1 MIKIAMSNNFL
12 IIKGEAIE
20 IDKII
25 KTPKYKMRIRKYVES
40 VQNNKI
46 EFKASV
52 YYGDLKSIVSS
63 ISQICKQK
71 NIEIEISTNIN
82 EYIDDIQTYIDLKY
96 SIGNDIKK
104 RDKRYQE
111 EYKVFNEIVNDA
123 MQRQLRD
130 KQMLDAFY
138 MTMMQKAGNFSVPGS
153 GKTSTVYGMYAY
165 LKKVHNVNRIIMV
178 GPLNSF
184 GSWLDE
190 FESCFGSKEE
200 LNHLNIKEM
209 SGSNEKRKQ
218 IKYDSGGKNL
228 ILLNY
233 EALESIQEEIKNI
246 IDENTMVV
254 FDEVHRIKNPEGKRA
269 YFALNIIENAKYV
282 VALTGTPIPNGYQD
296 IYNLLNLLYPHD
308 YKHFFKFDLSTLKR
322 PSEDEVEIINDKI
335 RPFFTRTTKHQLN
348 VPQVNA
354 DKFIKVNA
362 NEEEKELFKLLFST
376 YKKNQFA
383 LFAKISQMESVPK
396 MLLQT
401 TDLKDFSNMFD
412 FYENDIDLIEYQDNS
427 QDIERLVNQIDI
439 SSKLKTLLKLV
450 DSINN
455 EAKTMI
461 VWCIFIKSMTTI
473 KRYLDKMGI
482 KAAIISGDVD
492 QQNRNEIIKGFKNK
506 EIDVLITNPH
516 TLAESVSL
524 HKTCHDAIYFEYSFN
539 LVHLLQS
546 KDRIHRLG
554 LKDEDYTQYY
564 YLQQYYELDQGE
576 YSLGEKVYERL
587 TEKEQVML
595 EAIDNDK
602 LEILPTDD
610 EDLDFFFKNVFH

>member
-1 MIKIAMSNNFL
+1 MIKIAMSNDCL

-46 EFKASV
+46 EFKTSV

-82 EYIDDIQTYIDLKY
+82 KYIDDIQTYIDLKY

-111 EYKVFNEIVNDA
+111 EYKIFNEIVNDA
-123 MQRQLRD
+123 MERQLRD

-296 IYNLLNLLYPHD
+296 IYNLLNLLYPYD

-322 PSEDEVEIINDKI
+322 PSEGEVEIINDKI
-335 RPFFTRTTKHQLN
+335 RPFFTRTTKYQLN
-348 VPQVNA
+348 VPEVNA

-376 YKKNQFA
+376 YKKIN
-383 LFAKISQMESVPK
+383 
-396 MLLQT
+396 LL
-401 TDLKDFSNMFD
+401 
-412 FYENDIDLIEYQDNS
+412 Y
-427 QDIERLVNQIDI
+427 
-439 SSKLKTLLKLV
+439 LLK
-450 DSINN
+450 
-455 EAKTMI
+455 
-461 VWCIFIKSMTTI
+461 
-473 KRYLDKMGI
+473 Y
-482 KAAIISGDVD
+482 
-492 QQNRNEIIKGFKNK
+492 
-506 EIDVLITNPH
+506 
-516 TLAESVSL
+516 
-524 HKTCHDAIYFEYSFN
+524 HKW
-539 LVHLLQS
+539 
-546 KDRIHRLG
+546 
-554 LKDEDYTQYY
+554 
-564 YLQQYYELDQGE
+564 
-576 YSLGEKVYERL
+576 KVYQRCYYKLL
-587 TEKEQVML
+587 TSK
-595 EAIDNDK
+595 
-602 LEILPTDD
+602 ILVICLIFTKMT
-610 EDLDFFFKNVFH
+610 LT

>member
-1 MIKIAMSNNFL
+1 MIKIEMSNGHL
-12 IIKGEAIE
+12 VLKGESIE

-40 VQNNKI
+40 VQNNKL

-52 YYGDLKSIVSS
+52 YYGDFKNIVKL
-63 ISQICKQK
+63 ISQICNQK
-71 NIEIEISTNIN
+71 NVEIEVSTNIN

-111 EYKVFNEIVNDA
+111 EYKIFKKIVNDS
-123 MQRQLRD
+123 MERQLRD

-165 LKKVHNVNRIIMV
+165 LKKIHNVNRIIMV

-184 GSWLDE
+184 GSWLEE
-190 FESCFGSKEE
+190 FESCFGTREV

-269 YFALNIIENAKYV
+269 NFALNIIENAKYV

-296 IYNLLNLLYPHD
+296 IYNLLNLLYPYD
-308 YKHFFKFDLSTLKR
+308 YKHFFKFDLSMLKN
-322 PSEDEVEIINDKI
+322 PSEDEIEMINDKI

-383 LFAKISQMESVPK
+383 LFAKISQMESVPE

-412 FYENDIDLIEYQDNS
+412 FYENDIDLVEYQDNT

-439 SSKLKTLLKLV
+439 SSKLKELLKLV
-450 DSINN
+450 NSINN
-455 EAKTMI
+455 EGKTMI

-473 KRYLDKMGI
+473 KGYLDKMGI
-482 KAAIISGDVD
+482 NAAIISGDVD
-492 QQNRNEIIKGFKNK
+492 QESRNEIIKNFKNK

-554 LKDEDYTQYY
+554 LKDDDYTQYY
-564 YLQQYYELDQGE
+564 YLQQYYEFGQGE

-587 TEKEQVML
+587 AEKEQVML

>member
-1 MIKIAMSNNFL
+1 MIKIEMSNGHL
-12 IIKGEAIE
+12 VLKGESIE

-40 VQNNKI
+40 VQNNKL

-52 YYGDLKSIVSS
+52 YYGDFKNIVKL
-63 ISQICKQK
+63 ISQICNQK
-71 NIEIEISTNIN
+71 NVEIEVSTNIN

-111 EYKVFNEIVNDA
+111 EYKIFKEIVNDS
-123 MQRQLRD
+123 MERQLRD

-165 LKKVHNVNRIIMV
+165 LKKIHNVNRIIMV

-184 GSWLDE
+184 GSWLEE
-190 FESCFGSKEE
+190 FESCFGTREV

-269 YFALNIIENAKYV
+269 NFALNIIENAKYV

-296 IYNLLNLLYPHD
+296 IYNLLNLLYPYD
-308 YKHFFKFDLSTLKR
+308 YKHFFKFDLSMLKK
-322 PSEDEVEIINDKI
+322 PSEDEIEMINDKI

-383 LFAKISQMESVPK
+383 LFAKISQMESVPE

-412 FYENDIDLIEYQDNS
+412 FYENDIDLVEYQDNS

-439 SSKLKTLLKLV
+439 SSKLKELLKLV
-450 DSINN
+450 NSINN
-455 EAKTMI
+455 EGKTMI

-473 KRYLDKMGI
+473 KGYLDKMGI
-482 KAAIISGDVD
+482 NASIISGDVD
-492 QQNRNEIIKGFKNK
+492 QESRNEIIKNFKNK

-554 LKDEDYTQYY
+554 LKDDDYTQYY
-564 YLQQYYELDQGE
+564 YLQQYYEFGQGQ
-576 YSLGEKVYERL
+576 YSLGQKVYERL
-587 TEKEQVML
+587 AEKEQLML

-610 EDLDFFFKNVFH
+610 EDLDFFFKNIFH

>member
-111 EYKVFNEIVNDA
+111 EYKIFNEIVNDA

-209 SGSNEKRKQ
+209 SGSNEKRKK

-228 ILLNY
+228 ILVNY

-296 IYNLLNLLYPHD
+296 IYNLLNLLYPYD

>member
-1 MIKIAMSNNFL
+1 MIKIAMSNDCL

-46 EFKASV
+46 EFKTSV

-82 EYIDDIQTYIDLKY
+82 KYIDDIQTYIDLKY

-111 EYKVFNEIVNDA
+111 EYKIFNEIVNDA
-123 MQRQLRD
+123 MERQLRD

-296 IYNLLNLLYPHD
+296 IYNLLNLLYPYD

-322 PSEDEVEIINDKI
+322 PSEGEVEIINDKI
-335 RPFFTRTTKHQLN
+335 RPFFTRTTKYQLN
-348 VPQVNA
+348 VPEVNA

-383 LFAKISQMESVPK
+383 LFAKISQMESVPE

-554 LKDEDYTQYY
+554 LKDDDYTQYY

>member
-1 MIKIAMSNNFL
+1 MIKIAMGNDCL
-12 IIKGEAIE
+12 VIKGEAIE

-25 KTPKYKMRIRKYVES
+25 KTPKYKMRIRKYVEG
-40 VQNNKI
+40 VQKNKI

-52 YYGDLKSIVSS
+52 YYGDLKSIVNS

-71 NIEIEISTNIN
+71 NIEKEVSTNIN
-82 EYIDDIQTYIDLKY
+82 EYIEDIQTYIDLKY

-111 EYKVFNEIVNDA
+111 EYKNFNEIVNNA
-123 MQRQLRD
+123 MERQLRD

-190 FESCFGSKEE
+190 FESCFGTKEE

-296 IYNLLNLLYPHD
+296 IYNLLNLLYPYD
-308 YKHFFKFDLSTLKR
+308 YKYFFKFDLSMLKR

-354 DKFIKVNA
+354 DKFIEVNA

-383 LFAKISQMESVPK
+383 LFAKISQMESVPE
-396 MLLQT
+396 MLLKT
-401 TDLKDFSNMFD
+401 TDLSDFSDMFD
-412 FYENDIDLIEYQDNS
+412 FYENDINLVEQKNNS
-427 QDIERLVNQIDI
+427 EDIERLVKQIDI
-439 SSKLKTLLKLV
+439 SSKLKELLKLV
-450 DSINN
+450 NSINN
-455 EAKTMI
+455 EGKTMI
-461 VWCIFIKSMTTI
+461 VWCIFIKSMITI
-473 KRYLDKMGI
+473 KGYLDNMGI
-482 KAAIISGDVD
+482 NAAIISGDVD
-492 QQNRNEIIKGFKNK
+492 QQSRNEILKNFKNK

-554 LKDEDYTQYY
+554 LKDDDYTQYY
-564 YLQQYYELDQGE
+564 YLQQYYKFGQGQ

-587 TEKEQVML
+587 ADKEQLML

>member
-111 EYKVFNEIVNDA
+111 EYKIFNEIVNDA

-209 SGSNEKRKQ
+209 SGSNEKRKK

-228 ILLNY
+228 ILVNY

-296 IYNLLNLLYPHD
+296 IYNLLNLLYPYD

-427 QDIERLVNQIDI
+427 QDIKRLVNQIDI

>member
-218 IKYDSGGKNL
+218 IKYNSGGKNL

-296 IYNLLNLLYPHD
+296 IYNLLNLLYPYD

>member
-1 MIKIAMSNNFL
+1 MIRVEISSNHLILAGEPEEIA
-12 IIKGEAIE
+12 
-20 IDKII
+20 KII
-25 KTPKYKMRIRKYVES
+25 KTPKYKMRVRKYVKE
-40 VQNNKI
+40 VLNNKL

-52 YYGDLKSIVSS
+52 YYGDLQNIVKSITN
-63 ISQICKQK
+63 ICNQK
-71 NIEIEISTNIN
+71 NIEIEISPNIN
-82 EYIDDIQTYIDLKY
+82 KYINDIQTYINLKY

-104 RDKRYQE
+104 RDERYQE
-111 EYKVFNEIVNDA
+111 EYANFNNIVNDA

-138 MTMMQKAGNFSVPGS
+138 MTMMQKSGNFSVPGS

-165 LKKVHNVNRIIMV
+165 LMKVHNVNRIIMV

-184 GSWLDE
+184 GSWIDE
-190 FESCFGSKEE
+190 FESCFGKKEE
-200 LNHLNIKEM
+200 LNYLNIKEI
-209 SGSNEKRKQ
+209 SSSNEKRKQ

-233 EALESIQEEIKNI
+233 EALESIQEEIKSI
-246 IDENTMVV
+246 IDENTIVV

-269 YFALNIIENAKYV
+269 NFALNIIENAKYV

-296 IYNLLNLLYPHD
+296 IYNLLNLLYPYD
-308 YKHFFKFDLSTLKR
+308 YNHFFKFDLSMLKK
-322 PSEDEVEIINDKI
+322 PSEDEVEMINDKI

-348 VPQVNA
+348 VPKVNK
-354 DKFIKVNA
+354 DKFIKVKA
-362 NEEEKELFKLLFST
+362 TEEERKLFKLLFSR
-376 YKKNQFA
+376 YEKNQFA
-383 LFAKISQMESVPK
+383 LFAKISQMESVPE
-396 MLLQT
+396 MLLKT
-401 TDLKDFSNMFD
+401 TDLSDFSDMFD
-412 FYENDIDLIEYQDNS
+412 LYENDINLVEQQDNS
-427 QDIERLVNQIDI
+427 EDIERLVKQIYI
-439 SSKLKTLLKLV
+439 SSKLKELLKLV

-455 EAKTMI
+455 EGKTMI

-473 KRYLDKMGI
+473 KGYLDKMGI
-482 KAAIISGDVD
+482 NAAIISGDVD
-492 QQNRNEIIKGFKNK
+492 QQSRNEILKNFKNK

-554 LKDEDYTQYY
+554 LKDDDYTQYY
-564 YLQQYYELDQGE
+564 YLQQYYEFGQGQ

-587 TEKEQVML
+587 AEKEQLML

>member
-1 MIKIAMSNNFL
+1 MSNDCL

-46 EFKASV
+46 EFKTSV

-82 EYIDDIQTYIDLKY
+82 KYIDDIQTYIDLKY

-111 EYKVFNEIVNDA
+111 EYKIFNEIVNDA
-123 MQRQLRD
+123 MERQLRD

-296 IYNLLNLLYPHD
+296 IYNLLNLLYPYD

-322 PSEDEVEIINDKI
+322 PSEGEVEIINDKI
-335 RPFFTRTTKHQLN
+335 RPFFTRTTKYQLN
-348 VPQVNA
+348 VPEVNA

-383 LFAKISQMESVPK
+383 LFAKISQMESVPE

-554 LKDEDYTQYY
+554 LKDDDYTQYY

>member
-1 MIKIAMSNNFL
+1 MIKIEMSNGHL
-12 IIKGEAIE
+12 VLKGESIE

-40 VQNNKI
+40 VQNNKL

-52 YYGDLKSIVSS
+52 YYGDFKNIVKL
-63 ISQICKQK
+63 ISQICNQK
-71 NIEIEISTNIN
+71 NVEIEVSTNIN

-111 EYKVFNEIVNDA
+111 EYKIFKEIVNDS
-123 MQRQLRD
+123 MERQLRD

-165 LKKVHNVNRIIMV
+165 LKKIHNVNRIIMV

-184 GSWLDE
+184 GSWLEE
-190 FESCFGSKEE
+190 FESCFGTREV

-269 YFALNIIENAKYV
+269 NFALNIIENAKYV

-296 IYNLLNLLYPHD
+296 IYNLLNLLYPYD
-308 YKHFFKFDLSTLKR
+308 YKHFFKFDLSMLKK
-322 PSEDEVEIINDKI
+322 PSEDEIEMINDKI

-383 LFAKISQMESVPK
+383 LFAKISQMESVPE

-412 FYENDIDLIEYQDNS
+412 FYENDIDLVEYQDNS

-439 SSKLKTLLKLV
+439 SSKLKELLKLV
-450 DSINN
+450 NSINN
-455 EAKTMI
+455 EGKTMI

-473 KRYLDKMGI
+473 KGYLDKMGI
-482 KAAIISGDVD
+482 NAAIISGDVD
-492 QQNRNEIIKGFKNK
+492 QESRNEIIKNFKNK

-554 LKDEDYTQYY
+554 LKDDDYTQYY
-564 YLQQYYELDQGE
+564 YLQQYYEFGQGQ
-576 YSLGEKVYERL
+576 YSLGQKVYERL
-587 TEKEQVML
+587 AEKEQLML

-610 EDLDFFFKNVFH
+610 EDLDFFFKNIFH

>member
-1 MIKIAMSNNFL
+1 MIKIEMSNGHL
-12 IIKGEAIE
+12 VLKGESIE

-40 VQNNKI
+40 VQNNKL

-52 YYGDLKSIVSS
+52 YYGDFKNIVKL
-63 ISQICKQK
+63 ISQICNQK
-71 NIEIEISTNIN
+71 NVEIEVSTNIN

-111 EYKVFNEIVNDA
+111 EYKIFKEIVNDS
-123 MQRQLRD
+123 MERQLRD

-165 LKKVHNVNRIIMV
+165 LKKIHNVNRIIMV

-184 GSWLDE
+184 GSWLEE
-190 FESCFGSKEE
+190 FESCFGTREV

-246 IDENTMVV
+246 IDEHTMVV

-269 YFALNIIENAKYV
+269 NFALNIIENAKYV

-296 IYNLLNLLYPHD
+296 IYNLLNLLYPYD
-308 YKHFFKFDLSTLKR
+308 YKHFFKFDLSMLKK
-322 PSEDEVEIINDKI
+322 PSEDEIEMINDKI

-383 LFAKISQMESVPK
+383 LFAKISQMESVPE

-412 FYENDIDLIEYQDNS
+412 FYENDIDLVEYQDNS

-439 SSKLKTLLKLV
+439 SSKLKELLKLV
-450 DSINN
+450 NSINN
-455 EAKTMI
+455 EGKTMI

-473 KRYLDKMGI
+473 KGYLDKMGI
-482 KAAIISGDVD
+482 NAAIISGDVD
-492 QQNRNEIIKGFKNK
+492 QESRNEIIKNFKNK

-554 LKDEDYTQYY
+554 LKDDDYTQYY
-564 YLQQYYELDQGE
+564 YLQQYYEFGQGQ
-576 YSLGEKVYERL
+576 YSLGQKVYERL
-587 TEKEQVML
+587 AEKEQLML

-610 EDLDFFFKNVFH
+610 EDLDFFFKNIFH

>member
-1 MIKIAMSNNFL
+1 MIKVEMSNSHL
-12 IIKGEAIE
+12 ILAGESDE
-20 IDKII
+20 ITQFI
-25 KTPKYKMRIRKYVES
+25 KTPKYKMRIKKHVENIL
-40 VQNNKI
+40 NNKI
-46 EFKASV
+46 EFKDTV
-52 YYGDLKSIVSS
+52 YYGDLKTIVSS

-82 EYIDDIQTYIDLKY
+82 EYIEDIQTYINLKY

-104 RDKRYQE
+104 RDKRYLE
-111 EYKVFNEIVNDA
+111 EYEIFKEIVNGS
-123 MQRQLRD
+123 MERQLRE

-153 GKTSTVYGMYAY
+153 GKTSTVYGMFAY
-165 LKKVHNVNRIIMV
+165 LKKVRNVNKIIMV

-184 GSWLDE
+184 GSWIDE
-190 FESCFGSKEE
+190 FESCFGTREV
-200 LNHLNIKEM
+200 LNYLNIKEM
-209 SGSNEKRKQ
+209 SDSNEKRKK

-233 EALESIQEEIKNI
+233 EALESIQEEIKSI

-254 FDEVHRIKNPEGKRA
+254 FDEVHRIKNTEGKRA

-282 VALTGTPIPNGYQD
+282 VTLTGTPIPNGYQD
-296 IYNLLNLLYPHD
+296 IYNLLNLLYPYD
-308 YKHFFKFDLSTLKR
+308 YKHFFKFDLSMLKK
-322 PSEDEVEIINDKI
+322 PNDEEIEMINDRI

-348 VPQVNA
+348 VPKVNE
-354 DKFIKVNA
+354 DKFIKVKA
-362 NEEEKELFKLLFST
+362 SDEERELFKLLFST
-376 YKKNQFA
+376 YNKNQLA
-383 LFAKISQMESVPK
+383 LFAKISQMESVPD

-401 TDLKDFSNMFD
+401 TDLKDFSSMFD
-412 FYENDIDLIEYQDNS
+412 FYENNIDLVDSIDNS
-427 QDIERLVNQIDI
+427 EEIKRLANQIKI
-439 SSKLKTLLKLV
+439 SSKVKALLKLV

-455 EAKTMI
+455 EGKTMI

-482 KAAIISGDVD
+482 NAAIISGDVD
-492 QQNRNEIIKGFKNK
+492 QQSRNKIINDFKNK
-506 EIDVLITNPH
+506 EIEVLITNPH

-524 HKTCHDAIYFEYSFN
+524 HQTCHDAIYFEYSFN

-554 LKDEDYTQYY
+554 LRENDYTQYY
-564 YLQQYYELDQGE
+564 YLQQHYEIDQGD

-587 TEKEQVML
+587 SEKEQLML

>member
-1 MIKIAMSNNFL
+1 MIRVEISSNHLILAGEPEEIA
-12 IIKGEAIE
+12 
-20 IDKII
+20 KII
-25 KTPKYKMRIRKYVES
+25 KTPKYKMRVRKYVKE
-40 VQNNKI
+40 VLNNKL

-52 YYGDLKSIVSS
+52 YYGDLQNIVKSITN
-63 ISQICKQK
+63 ICNQK
-71 NIEIEISTNIN
+71 NIEIEISPNIN
-82 EYIDDIQTYIDLKY
+82 KYINDIQTYINLKY

-104 RDKRYQE
+104 RDERYQE
-111 EYKVFNEIVNDA
+111 EYANFNNIVNDA

-138 MTMMQKAGNFSVPGS
+138 MTMMQKSGNFSVPGS

-165 LKKVHNVNRIIMV
+165 LMKVHNVNRIIMV

-184 GSWLDE
+184 GSWIDE
-190 FESCFGSKEE
+190 FESCFGKKEE
-200 LNHLNIKEM
+200 LNYLNIKEI
-209 SGSNEKRKQ
+209 SSSNEKRKQ

-233 EALESIQEEIKNI
+233 EALESIQEEIKSI
-246 IDENTMVV
+246 IDENTIVV

-269 YFALNIIENAKYV
+269 NFALNIIENAKYV

-296 IYNLLNLLYPHD
+296 IYNLLNLLYPYD
-308 YKHFFKFDLSTLKR
+308 YNHFFKFDLSMLKK
-322 PSEDEVEIINDKI
+322 PSEDEVEMINDKI

-348 VPQVNA
+348 VPKVNK
-354 DKFIKVNA
+354 DKFIKVKA
-362 NEEEKELFKLLFST
+362 TEEERKLFKLLFSR
-376 YKKNQFA
+376 YEKNQFA
-383 LFAKISQMESVPK
+383 LFAKISQMESVPE
-396 MLLQT
+396 MLLKT
-401 TDLKDFSNMFD
+401 TDLSDFSDMFD
-412 FYENDIDLIEYQDNS
+412 LYENDINLVEQQDNS
-427 QDIERLVNQIDI
+427 EDIERLVKQIDI
-439 SSKLKTLLKLV
+439 SSKLKELLKLV

-455 EAKTMI
+455 EGKTMI

-473 KRYLDKMGI
+473 KGYLDKMGI
-482 KAAIISGDVD
+482 NAAIISGDVD
-492 QQNRNEIIKGFKNK
+492 QQSRNEILKNFKNK

-554 LKDEDYTQYY
+554 LKDDDYTQYY
-564 YLQQYYELDQGE
+564 YLQQYYEFGQGQ

-587 TEKEQVML
+587 AEKEQLML

>member
-1 MIKIAMSNNFL
+1 MIKIAMGNDCLF
-12 IIKGEAIE
+12 IKGEAIE

-25 KTPKYKMRIRKYVES
+25 KTPKYKMRIRKYVEG
-40 VQNNKI
+40 VQKNKI

-52 YYGDLKSIVSS
+52 YYGDLKSIVNS

-71 NIEIEISTNIN
+71 NIEKEVSTNIN
-82 EYIDDIQTYIDLKY
+82 EYIEDIQTYIDLKY

-111 EYKVFNEIVNDA
+111 EYKNFNEIVNNA
-123 MQRQLRD
+123 MERQLRD

-190 FESCFGSKEE
+190 FESCFGTKEE

-296 IYNLLNLLYPHD
+296 IYNLLNLLYPYD
-308 YKHFFKFDLSTLKR
+308 YKHFFKFDLSMLKR

-354 DKFIKVNA
+354 DKFIEVNA

-383 LFAKISQMESVPK
+383 LFAKISQMESVPE
-396 MLLQT
+396 MLLKT
-401 TDLKDFSNMFD
+401 TDLSDFSDMFD
-412 FYENDIDLIEYQDNS
+412 FYENDINLVEQQNNS
-427 QDIERLVNQIDI
+427 EDIERLVKQIDI
-439 SSKLKTLLKLV
+439 SSKLKELLKLV
-450 DSINN
+450 NSINN
-455 EAKTMI
+455 EGKTMI
-461 VWCIFIKSMTTI
+461 VWCIFIKSMITI
-473 KRYLDKMGI
+473 KGYLDNMGI
-482 KAAIISGDVD
+482 NAAIISGDVD
-492 QQNRNEIIKGFKNK
+492 QQSRNEILKNFKNK

-554 LKDEDYTQYY
+554 LKDDDYTQYY
-564 YLQQYYELDQGE
+564 YLQQYYKFGQGQ

-587 TEKEQVML
+587 ADKEQLML